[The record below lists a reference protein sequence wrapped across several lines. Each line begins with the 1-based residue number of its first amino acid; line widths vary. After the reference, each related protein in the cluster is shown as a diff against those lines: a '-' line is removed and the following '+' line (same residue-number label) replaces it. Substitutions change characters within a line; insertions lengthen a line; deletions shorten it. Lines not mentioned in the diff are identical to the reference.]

1 MYNIT
6 YVIEPLLAL
15 GRLDYFTTYV
25 WKMCCEQLLRPFFRN
40 VVRVCQ
46 QEGLDFEDR
55 VSSGTGAEHVTNC
68 RLPSDNWRF
77 PCFNRMCIVKI
88 SKMTKREERKKEKI
102 FSYQAFRP
110 WHTLWFLERT
120 CHWKTWDRVIIT
132 ITNYEHIIEIYVSNL
147 AVHSWW
153 SIRYQIEV
161 SSSIYRKIIFLKDF
175 KPVPSSWCSSL
186 QFLVKVRVDAHSPEL
201 FKTS

>member
-55 VSSGTGAEHVTNC
+55 VSSGAGAEHVTNC

-88 SKMTKREERKKEKI
+88 SKMTKREEMKKEKI

-120 CHWKTWDRVIIT
+120 CYWKTWDRTITT

-161 SSSIYRKIIFLKDF
+161 SSWIYHKIIFLKDF

-201 FKTS
+201 FKMS

>member
-1 MYNIT
+1 
-6 YVIEPLLAL
+6 
-15 GRLDYFTTYV
+15 
-25 WKMCCEQLLRPFFRN
+25 MCCEQLLRPFF
-40 VVRVCQ
+40 
-46 QEGLDFEDR
+46 QECCESLSDFEDR
-55 VSSGTGAEHVTNC
+55 VSSGAGAEHVTNC

-88 SKMTKREERKKEKI
+88 SKMTKREEMKKEKI

-161 SSSIYRKIIFLKDF
+161 SSSIYHKIIFLKDF

>member
-46 QEGLDFEDR
+46 LESLDFEDR
-55 VSSGTGAEHVTNC
+55 VSSGAGAEHVTNC

-77 PCFNRMCIVKI
+77 PCFNRMSIVKI
-88 SKMTKREERKKEKI
+88 SKMTKREEMKKEKI

-110 WHTLWFLERT
+110 
-120 CHWKTWDRVIIT
+120 
-132 ITNYEHIIEIYVSNL
+132 
-147 AVHSWW
+147 
-153 SIRYQIEV
+153 
-161 SSSIYRKIIFLKDF
+161 
-175 KPVPSSWCSSL
+175 
-186 QFLVKVRVDAHSPEL
+186 
-201 FKTS
+201 